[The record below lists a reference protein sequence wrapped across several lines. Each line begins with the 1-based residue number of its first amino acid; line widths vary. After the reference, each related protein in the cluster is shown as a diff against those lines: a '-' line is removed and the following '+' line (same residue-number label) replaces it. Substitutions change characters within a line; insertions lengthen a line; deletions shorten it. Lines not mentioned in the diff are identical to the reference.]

1 MKKLLS
7 ICFLSILLGLLSFSA
22 QAQNCG
28 FLIKNLQPDTIPTQ
42 LGITEGVAQM
52 SPDGLLPLDHT
63 LGSGVFINP
72 NSPLDYYGN
81 ANVGRTELYELFLCN
96 TCNLAPKTK
105 VSLDWILQR
114 WNDATGQWET
124 VNGNL
129 SDYVDFDIYTLY
141 SEINDTTGVC
151 NRITWLGGRVPNG
164 FGWCEQTVAPD
175 MFHGITCHTPTN
187 YPGALP
193 VGQGTPYSV
202 MNQLGE
208 LIPAMGMTPIY
219 TEALDYFYY
228 DFFSQTRTLLQL
240 KWKQV
245 GNYRLIMN
253 LRERLGGTAWN
264 NLTWNE
270 NETTDFIGGHQS
282 CCGPILA
289 TDTIGY
295 PVFDS
300 VKHAVCEDNIWEYGR
315 PLFTFNEPVNGVYP
329 NNNFDTLV
337 VFGEVIGTG
346 DCSVF
351 HTDSIHYVEFFVR
364 HTPVMQIANDTLCR
378 CATFTEDDLFDLAT
392 QDVSSPDHPV
402 ITIQWQVYDPLTHK
416 YTWTTDVPSISSLN
430 IPGINY
436 FTVRQINTYD
446 DTLDCVSEPVTFSVL
461 FKEMTPPE
469 INTPELTDFCLEAL
483 EGATVTLSAELDE
496 ECANTVRW
504 FTAFL
509 PTASMQFNWLVNNN
523 PLFAE
528 NHFSEYLDPASY
540 IGSNELTVNLADYM
554 PSTNKDTVLYFFAV
568 SYQDTT
574 CPSPQFSYITINLH
588 QTPVLSKS
596 TIKDVYCVSDEVV
609 MTATVTTTQTDQPYT
624 FNWTGITAVNIAG
637 EHVLSNGKTVVEVA
651 GTPKQSTPKMPVYL
665 YKDRNYSQQ
674 IFTPAEVP
682 AGTITKL
689 AFNWANA
696 TSKKTSNVEIYL
708 GTTDKNSFES
718 KADFVTSNLQ
728 LVYTGGLNSSSTGW
742 KELNFTTP
750 YNYNGA
756 ENLVLVVK
764 DNSGQSEPYDNKYF
778 VCTQTPDHK
787 SMTIATDGTLPADPT
802 TYTGT
807 VYRWQYRS
815 DVKFTVTPAVY
826 ANADTVYNQ
835 LDPEN
840 ECGHAYST
848 SVYVVDANGCVSE
861 PVQFDYT
868 GNDTIAPVVTP
879 ATRVTRVEGCNVNEN
894 NWVLYNN
901 LAAFAQAGIVVKDD
915 AVELNDNC
923 GLPYVTF
930 THADTHFAGPC
941 EDTIVRVYTFTDK
954 CGKTATFSDTIIA
967 RDTQKPFFRDPVT
980 NQSPYIRM
988 LPVRDM
994 NCTYNAP
1001 EKSAFVHAIL
1011 PVVGDNCTTMDSL
1024 WLMDHATFYWEN
1036 SELFNQVLAPG
1047 TINIFGPH
1055 VGNQLT
1061 VKVVI
1066 EDACGNADTAM
1077 ILYFNRPDSLEILPP
1092 SITVDP
1098 ANICLGETATLTFDP
1113 SKVDYDG
1120 DDFDVA
1126 TPLTYAWSNLEHL
1139 VDLTDATDAEIT
1151 VTPTIGDTIY
1161 HFQVTVTDAYG
1172 CTATS
1177 EYAPLFVKDNP
1188 HVKII
1193 KDVRNGAVEPYCPNY
1208 GDLTIVAVDAA
1219 TETKIP
1225 NLIYTW
1231 SGESVNVNAS
1241 IEDTSFIVIVPDY
1254 CDQHYTAYVH
1264 VVDSIYGCV
1273 GDDSITVWAADTA
1286 GPEYTG
1292 NVINDTVDIMPQCKM
1307 YVPDF
1312 IHYLNNA
1319 NIIDNCYAFSE
1330 FYESFRQDPPAGTEM
1345 TEDTPVTIY
1354 VTTPCQEAEY
1364 PIVNKFFARVPDN
1377 HLKVA
1382 AAVAPT
1388 HACEPAEFT
1397 FTATPT
1403 DGAAPITYSWT
1414 KANSTWTANGQV
1426 VTVSNEMVATGAI
1439 VSVYTYTVE
1448 AVDALNCHAT
1458 ASVND
1463 TVYMT
1468 VLDIDTATY
1477 PNTNCLAP
1485 WNGQLVVFHA
1495 PVGTH
1500 YELSNDGFYMERIS
1514 EVPGWDTLV
1523 RENTLIFDYLPEGD
1537 YILTVTTSH
1546 NCVSTFDI
1554 HIRGAY
1560 TPVEFNNEAT
1570 PHDPTYCTNDN
1581 GYITL
1586 VPEAGYTYEV
1596 YSPAGLLLGYPYT
1609 DLTVGDYTIIKT
1621 SVATRCK
1628 DTTTVH
1634 IGFSQT
1640 TMTFP
1645 VDSSANTLCGD
1656 EVYNGKVIFNASGN
1670 NGWTYVVTNE
1680 AGTTIYEGGPAQLTT
1695 LPEGTY
1701 TVYGHHTQ
1709 TGCEYQKTA
1718 TVNNGRNNPVFTVT
1732 TTPNN
1737 YCENEDGLVNGAI
1750 TMTPATTY
1758 TYTVTTGT
1766 GADLVTVTNLAAL
1779 AAGDYHVV
1787 ALNESNQCWSDTNV
1801 TIYDELYYPIVDS
1814 VKLQE
1819 NTSCDPEVLAYNGA
1833 AQLYVGVDV
1842 DNVVIVGGTC
1852 NYTVDLSNVPSY
1864 GWHGAALTFV
1874 QNGATVGTYT
1884 ITGTYSDNA
1893 HFTVPLASGVP
1904 TQITYTP
1911 GTQSNQNI
1919 FSVKD
1924 QSGAVVWSKG
1934 RYEMNLGATTTI
1946 TPNCTS
1952 VNPVTAFNNKIKP
1965 YTVEFVNDDEQMDV
1979 TTTFNNSPASFN
1991 QLNSG
1996 VYNYTITTKYLC
2008 KVEGEVEIEQHKMP
2022 NLLMHATP
2030 NTMCE
2035 PTFEK
2040 PGNGTIVM
2048 DSATTEFGHVYY
2060 RDPIFDY
2067 SFYFAST
2074 TPAEGFESVD
2084 GYYPGTQLQVNYWV
2098 PISYTMYYLADSLY
2112 YVMVYD
2118 RLTGCDVADTIT
2130 VPKGLDNMV
2139 AEAQSTPNKNCK
2151 APFDG
2156 TVTATATAYKL
2167 NTTNYNLD
2175 AILAFRLVGEDV
2187 NFTTEYQIGTI
2198 SAGTLNSTFTTTFTG
2213 IPDGTYTLLVQDTT
2227 TKCVYPFEA
2236 AVTVAKTP
2244 SDIVITPTITPNH
2257 ACEVEGEYTPWDGTL
2272 AVVASSEMF
2281 AGAQWV
2287 YKFYS
2292 VDSLGVHWYSS
2303 EDAEYGTV
2311 TAWDSL
2317 ETGAYTVFAMD
2328 NVSGCYQDSIFAI
2341 PTENICAPEVS
2352 FESFN
2357 HNNKPFHFCLNTED
2371 ARICA
2376 NATTTS
2382 DGCPATEYD
2391 YKWHVDCHDLNFTG
2405 NCINIP
2411 TDEVHCCTYTV
2422 TVTSIATGC
2431 KTVAPI
2437 TVCIDPIN
2445 TIEYLVNDE
2454 PFLASPRTVYNCVNK
2469 DVKIGIEP
2477 NGWEHAW
2484 WTNAH
2489 TTVMPDDDPE
2499 YDFVVGANTTKVDTM
2514 YSYCVN
2520 VIDTNGC
2527 PAMGVINLISL
2538 PVPVATV
2545 YDTACSCI
2553 SITRNVRPVYYDG
2566 TVPGQGGQVINPD
2579 FPNQPWYPTP
2589 VERIC
2594 YSQFVQQSST
2604 VDEFEYTTDDKGYI
2618 HFSYN
2623 DTIFNGA
2630 VNGCDS
2636 VTIHNVVLMPTP
2648 TITGDV
2654 DYNFC
2659 EGTTIAEAIADL
2671 EIENANDTIIKIY
2684 DQVVELT
2691 DELEFSNCEMVEM
2704 TVMAISGIFNN
2715 GEDTCFFERT
2725 FNFIVNAAPEFT
2737 DEEIEVEE
2745 AYCANGE
2752 PVVTPIPAYD
2762 CNYCEMSVEYGD
2774 IMVDYED
2781 NCDQLHLYVMETNHT
2796 VYADL
2801 GEITVVDGL
2810 WFEWTPRFA
2819 YDGKLLALVAHNI
2832 CGYDTVYAEL
2842 DIDSTVIT
2850 INPIEICE
2858 GEALD
2863 IDAILGKHYD
2873 DVTAYMLY
2881 YDNQGTSG
2889 LIPPVAANVI
2899 DFADLYSSV
2908 TSNTDLTT
2916 INMSGYNISFEQ
2928 GSGDYAPKYY
2938 ANGHSARIYTN
2949 NHIVVTPTG
2958 DTYINNIKLN
2968 LADNDQST
2976 SSAMVLVNVEGTATP
2991 ISKSSNM
2998 FVVDGIS
3005 TNNPVTFTPNTQIRI
3020 ASIEVEYTM
3029 GANSDPVPTSVVAYQ
3044 PGTPMT
3050 LDEDGVSFQIGVYG
3064 EVCDPIFTN
3073 ITTITVNPLP
3083 TVENEDIPEDLCL
3096 ANAATIL
3103 ENGIVSENATV
3114 EGWINYNATPTFF
3127 EGFENITNP
3136 SGLPTGWSVYDND
3149 GDGYNWQQFVSFGD
3163 IYQFHAY
3170 EGVDAIGSASYINGV
3185 GALEPDNW
3193 LFTPAITLN
3202 GDNVLSFYVRGQNT
3216 YSYNNEYY
3224 SVYVLLAAQVN
3235 TSATPVATGVTT
3247 DVYDH
3252 VVVDLS
3258 EYDGQTVYV
3267 AFRHHETTDQYWL
3280 VLDNVAVYPLISDAE
3295 DLVDAIQNEPSA
3307 QIGYFVANDCG
3318 TDLVDLTVRIL
3329 KPLAITAQPV
3339 LVCPDATL
3347 ADVVSAAN
3355 VVTNINNYLP
3365 SEVEV
3370 VYTVTVDG
3378 TEYMLDDDEVVWD
3391 YTMAYNDITVTATVQ
3406 TKDGVESC
3414 GDASAPIVVSFKH
3427 STFVA
3432 PTFKPACEGSVLS
3445 DFIAT
3450 QPSWSGSDPAVGHWE
3465 VWGTGSNYETV
3476 NPDTYV
3482 MHSNDVPFVRYVW
3495 ETECGVTEI
3504 TDYVAFTKYNGRI
3517 YDAPYMEVT
3526 PTEIT
3531 ICENGTISETD
3542 LTLDVTYYG
3551 NEDSYETV
3559 YTLDGEPFTFD
3570 HVFDTPGEYTLNVK
3584 LDDNGEACGSTD
3596 VDVTI
3601 IVNPI
3606 PVPHAEGDT
3615 TICTDGTANF
3625 SVVNPTATSTYTW
3638 YYGDI
3643 ELGTGTTLSVTFGE
3657 IAEQPTKATMTT
3669 SSTTITVDKQE
3680 LYEFTVV
3687 ENASGCPSTTMVNES
3702 GDPFSESVLTVKVSN
3717 LPQFIFYDK
3726 DGNKTHR
3733 IAAADGNAF
3742 TKYYWEVDKHCP
3754 NEDILVWVDFTI
3766 YHNDTLIANDY
3777 IGEYINTQELASV
3790 TGSSVNYW
3798 THSDSI
3804 HWSPGSW
3811 TPGTTQPDYH
3821 KVFRYNA
3828 SIPSTNPNNTATTNH
3843 FPNASMFTGNTN
3855 VYKDVYLYFLDDIDT
3870 VKKLIAP
3877 FRTAGEYK
3885 IVYRLHATDNH
3896 NIFMNPYY
3904 NHEYEEPMIVGGQNP
3919 FMGNQWLI
3927 AIDSIYIDVE
3937 NPYIPSNNPSEELVT
3952 NPELAPGLS
3961 MEETVAPDMEV
3972 WPNPAPAVE
3981 TTLKA
3986 RVHNMNGNATVTLTN
4001 LTGKTVYVGETY
4013 IDNDNYY
4020 FEFNVT
4026 GLTVG
4031 SYIMTVRTDADIVT
4045 KKVIVARLAR

>member
-28 FLIKNLQPDTIPTQ
+28 FIIKNLQPDTI
-42 LGITEGVAQM
+42 EGVVQM

-72 NSPLDYYGN
+72 DNPYDYYGN

-96 TCNLAPKTK
+96 TCNLDPKTK

-114 WNDATGQWET
+114 WNDATGQWEV
-124 VNGNL
+124 VNGTL

-240 KWKQV
+240 KWKQA
-245 GNYRLIMN
+245 GKYRLIMN
-253 LRERLGGTAWN
+253 LRNRVGGTAWN

-282 CCGPILA
+282 CCDTIIA
-289 TDTIGY
+289 SDTIGY
-295 PVFDS
+295 PVFGEIS
-300 VKHAVCEDNIWEYGR
+300 KEVCENETWTFGQPPYT
-315 PLFTFNEPVNGVYP
+315 FTVTTP
-329 NNNFDTLV
+329 DTLV
-337 VFGEVIGTG
+337 AFNRTLNAGSG
-346 DCSVF
+346 DCEIIQ
-351 HTDSIHYVEFFVR
+351 TDSIYRTHFFVR
-364 HTPVMQIANDTLCR
+364 HTPVVQAEDATLCK
-378 CATFTEDDLFDLAT
+378 CAEFTVDDLLDLVTMDEDGLDDT
-392 QDVSSPDHPV
+392 QCTPHFQWYYNNTWNDAPPALTNLNVPGDNPF
-402 ITIQWQVYDPLTHK
+402 TIRQV
-416 YTWTTDVPSISSLN
+416 
-430 IPGINY
+430 
-436 FTVRQINTYD
+436 NTYN
-446 DTLDCVSEPVTFSVL
+446 DTLDCIGDSVTFVVT
-461 FKEMTPPE
+461 FKEMAPPE
-469 INTPELTDFCLEAL
+469 INIPDVTDFCLEAL
-483 EGATVTLSAELDE
+483 QGTTLTLSAKLDTA
-496 ECANTVRW
+496 CANTTRW
-504 FTAFL
+504 YTAFDL
-509 PTASMQFNWLVNNN
+509 PLRKMAFQWLQAGTL
-523 PLFAE
+523 PAE
-528 NHFSEYLDPASY
+528 NYFSTYLDVDSY
-540 IGSNELTVNLADYM
+540 IGSNTLTINLADYA

-568 SYQDTT
+568 AYEDTT
-574 CPSPQFSYITINLH
+574 CPSPMFTYFTVNLH

-609 MTATVTTTQTDQPYT
+609 MTATVTTTETDQPYT

-651 GTPKQSTPKMPVYL
+651 GTPKQSSPKMPVHL
-665 YKDRNYSQQ
+665 YKNRNYSQQ

-778 VCTQTPDHK
+778 VCTQTQDHK

-861 PVQFDYT
+861 PVTFNYV

-879 ATRVTRVEGCNVNEN
+879 AERTTRVEGCEVNAD
-894 NWVLYNN
+894 NWVLFENM
-901 LAAFAQAGIVVKDD
+901 AAFAQAGIVVKDD
-915 AVELNDNC
+915 AVEIGDNC

-930 THADTHFAGPC
+930 THADTHLAGPC

-954 CGKTATFSDTIIA
+954 CGRTATFSDTIIA

-1024 WLMDHATFYWEN
+1024 WLMEHATFYWEN

-1047 TINIFGPH
+1047 TIDIFGPQ

-1066 EDACGNADTAM
+1066 EDACGNTDTAM
-1077 ILYFNRPDSLEILPP
+1077 IIYFNRPDSLEILPP

-1139 VDLTDATDAEIT
+1139 VDLTDATDPEIT
-1151 VTPTIGDTIY
+1151 VTPTIGDMTY
-1161 HFQVTVTDAYG
+1161 HFQVTVTDYYG

-1193 KDVRNGAVEPYCPNY
+1193 KDVRNGATEPYCPNY

-1254 CDQHYTAYVH
+1254 CDWIYTAYVH
-1264 VVDSIYGCV
+1264 VEDSIYGCV
-1273 GDDSITVWAADTA
+1273 GEDSIKVWAADTA
-1286 GPEYTG
+1286 GPKYLG
-1292 NVINDTVDIMPQCKM
+1292 DVINDTVDIQPQCKM
-1307 YVPDF
+1307 FVPDF

-1319 NIIDNCYAFSE
+1319 NIVDNCYSFSE
-1330 FYESFRQDPPAGTEM
+1330 FYETFRQEPPAGTEM

-1377 HLKVA
+1377 HLKVT

-1397 FTATPT
+1397 FTATPI
-1403 DGAAPITYSWT
+1403 DGTAPIAYSWT
-1414 KANSTWTANGQV
+1414 KANSTWTGNGQV

-1439 VSVYTYTVE
+1439 ASVYTYTVE

-1468 VLDIDTATY
+1468 VLDIDTITY

-1500 YELSNDGFYMERIS
+1500 YELTNDGFYMERIS

-1523 RENTLIFDYLPEGD
+1523 KENTLIFDFLPEGD
-1537 YILTVTTSH
+1537 YVLTVTTSH
-1546 NCVSTFDI
+1546 QCVSTFDV

-1560 TPVEFNNEAT
+1560 TPIVFHNEVV

-1581 GYITL
+1581 GYITIT
-1586 VPEAGYTYEV
+1586 PEAGYTYEV
-1596 YSPAGLLLGYPYT
+1596 YAPNGTLVASPYT
-1609 DLTVGDYTIIKT
+1609 GLTIGTYKVVKT
-1621 SVATRCK
+1621 SVATRCA
-1628 DTTTVH
+1628 DSIFVNINASET
-1634 IGFSQT
+1634 S
-1640 TMTFP
+1640 MTFP
-1645 VDSSANTLCGD
+1645 VTASPNTLCGD
-1656 EVYNGKVIFNASGN
+1656 VEYNGKVTFNAALN
-1670 NGWTYVVTNE
+1670 NGWTYVVTDE
-1680 AGTTIYEGGPAQLTT
+1680 LGATIYEGGPNQLTT
-1695 LPEGTY
+1695 LAEGDY
-1701 TVYGHHTQ
+1701 TVFGHHTV
-1709 TGCEYQKTA
+1709 TGCEYQKT
-1718 TVNNGRNNPVFTVT
+1718 VRVENGRNNPVFTVT

-1737 YCENEDGLVNGAI
+1737 YCENEDGLVNGKI
-1750 TMTPATTY
+1750 SYTPASTY
-1758 TYTVTTGT
+1758 TYTVTNT
-1766 GADLVTVTNLAAL
+1766 DENVIVSNINAL
-1779 AAGDYHVV
+1779 AAGHYNVR
-1787 ALNESNQCWSDTNV
+1787 ALNENNNCWKDTNV
-1801 TIYDELYYPIVDS
+1801 VIVNELYYPTYQATS
-1814 VKLQE
+1814 QE
-1819 NTSCDPEVLAYNGA
+1819 NTSCDPEVLAYNGKITIA
-1833 AQLYVGVDV
+1833 VSADV
-1842 DNVVIVGGTC
+1842 TGMPITN
-1852 NYTVDLSNVPSY
+1852 
-1864 GWHGAALTFV
+1864 
-1874 QNGATVGTYT
+1874 AT
-1884 ITGTYSDNA
+1884 
-1893 HFTVPLASGVP
+1893 
-1904 TQITYTP
+1904 
-1911 GTQSNQNI
+1911 
-1919 FSVKD
+1919 
-1924 QSGAVVWSKG
+1924 
-1934 RYEMNLGATTTI
+1934 
-1946 TPNCTS
+1946 
-1952 VNPVTAFNNKIKP
+1952 TAFNTKIKP
-1965 YTVEFVNDDEQMDV
+1965 FEINLVNDDNEVDV
-1979 TTTFNNSPASFN
+1979 TTQFAASPAVFN
-1991 QLNSG
+1991 GLNSG
-1996 VYNYTITTKYLC
+1996 IYNFTVTSQFLC
-2008 KVEGEVEIEQHKMP
+2008 SVEGEVEVEQHKMP
-2022 NLLMHATP
+2022 ELLMHATP

-2048 DSATTEFGHVYY
+2048 DSSDTQFGHVYY

-2074 TPAEGFESVD
+2074 TPVDGFESVD

-2130 VPKGLDNMV
+2130 VPMGRDNIV

-2151 APFDG
+2151 APYDG

-2175 AILAFRLVGEDV
+2175 AVLAFRLVGEDV
-2187 NFTTEYQIGTI
+2187 NFTTDYQIGTI

-2236 AVTVAKTP
+2236 AVTVLKTP
-2244 SDIVITPTITPNH
+2244 SDIEITPTISPNH
-2257 ACEVEGEYTPWDGTL
+2257 ACEIEGETTTPWDGALT
-2272 AVVASSEMF
+2272 AVASSAMF
-2281 AGAQWV
+2281 SNAQWV

-2292 VDSLGVHWYSS
+2292 VDSLGVVWHK
-2303 EDAEYGTV
+2303 EIDATYGT
-2311 TAWDSL
+2311 TNSWSSL
-2317 ETGAYTVFAMD
+2317 ETGAYTVSALD
-2328 NVSGCYQDSIFAI
+2328 NVSGCSQDSVFAI
-2341 PTENICAPEVS
+2341 PTENICAPTVE
-2352 FESFN
+2352 FETYN
-2357 HNNKPFHFCLNTED
+2357 HNNTWNHFCLNTED

-2376 NATTTS
+2376 IATTES
-2382 DGCPATEYD
+2382 ADCPATEYS
-2391 YKWHVDCHDLNFTG
+2391 YQWHVNCHDQYFTG
-2405 NCINIP
+2405 PCVDVP
-2411 TDEVHCCTYTV
+2411 TDEVHNCTYSV
-2422 TVTSIATGC
+2422 TVTSLATGC
-2431 KTVAPI
+2431 KTVETI
-2437 TVCIDPIN
+2437 TVVIDPIH
-2445 TIEYLVNDE
+2445 TINYLVNDE
-2454 PFLASPRTVYNCVNK
+2454 PFLDVPRIVYNCVNK
-2469 DVKIGIEP
+2469 DVKIGIEQ
-2477 NGWEHAW
+2477 NSWVRAW
-2484 WTNAH
+2484 WTNDH
-2489 TTVMPDDDPE
+2489 QEGCRTCDPVF
-2499 YDFVVGANTTKVDTM
+2499 DFMVPANSTIVDHM

-2520 VIDTNGC
+2520 AIDENGC
-2527 PAMGVINLISL
+2527 EATGVINLISL

-2545 YDTACSCI
+2545 YDTLCECKTF
-2553 SITRNVRPVYYDG
+2553 TRNLRPIYLDG
-2566 TVPGQGGQVINPD
+2566 VVPGQGQVINPE
-2579 FPNQPWYPTP
+2579 FPNLPIYP
-2589 VERIC
+2589 VERETVC
-2594 YSQFVQQSST
+2594 YTDFAQGN
-2604 VDEFEYTTDDKGYI
+2604 DDFEYTVDATTGYI
-2618 HFSYN
+2618 TFTYT
-2623 DTIFNGA
+2623 DTTFNGA

-2636 VTIHNVVLMPTP
+2636 VTIHYVTLMPRP
-2648 TITGDV
+2648 AITGNV
-2654 DYNFC
+2654 DYNIC
-2659 EGTTIAEAIADL
+2659 EGTTIAQAISEL
-2671 EIENANDTIIKIY
+2671 EIENAIDTIIKIY
-2684 DQVVELT
+2684 DQEVELT
-2691 DELEFSNCEMVEM
+2691 DVLEFSNCEMVEM
-2704 TVMAISGIFNN
+2704 TVMAISGIYNN
-2715 GEDTCFFERT
+2715 GEDTCYTART
-2725 FNFIVNAAPEFT
+2725 FNFLVNAAPEFE
-2737 DEEIEVEE
+2737 DEAIEVED
-2745 AYCANGE
+2745 AYCATGE
-2752 PVVTPIPAYD
+2752 PVVTPIPEYN
-2762 CNYCEMSVEYGD
+2762 CNYCLMSVENDDPIIATEG
-2774 IMVDYED
+2774 
-2781 NCDQLHLYVMETNHT
+2781 NCDQLHLYVMETNKT

-2810 WFEWTPRFA
+2810 WFEWTPRLA
-2819 YDGKLLALVAHNI
+2819 YDGKLLALVAHNP
-2832 CGYDTVYAEL
+2832 CGYDTIYAEL
-2842 DIDSTVIT
+2842 NIDSTVIT
-2850 INPIEICE
+2850 INPVELCE
-2858 GEALD
+2858 GQALD
-2863 IDAILGKHYD
+2863 LDAILGKHYD
-2873 DVTAYMLY
+2873 QVTAYLLY
-2881 YDNQGTSG
+2881 PNNNQNPAGSEG
-2889 LIPPVAANVI
+2889 LIPPVTSVEHLFSAA
-2899 DFADLYSSV
+2899 DF
-2908 TSNTDLTT
+2908 TSLGTT
-2916 INMSGYNISFEQ
+2916 IALDGNISMTITKGTGAAAGENPQ
-2928 GSGDYAPKYY
+2928 YTGGE
-2938 ANGHSARIYTN
+2938 ARIYHDDVITLTAASGMIIEDVVLIDVTKTPNGGLTVEYDGTTANINLELGTN
-2949 NHIVVTPTG
+2949 DININPSATSVT
-2958 DTYINNIKLN
+2958 L
-2968 LADNDQST
+2968 
-2976 SSAMVLVNVEGTATP
+2976 TP
-2991 ISKSSNM
+2991 ITSQIRLA
-2998 FVVDGIS
+2998 GIS
-3005 TNNPVTFTPNTQIRI
+3005 
-3020 ASIEVEYTM
+3020 
-3029 GANSDPVPTSVVAYQ
+3029 VAYTAAPAATTYTEVAYV

-3050 LDEDGVSFQIGVYG
+3050 MAEDGAGLYMVVNDA
-3064 EVCDPIFTN
+3064 VCGDVTTN
-3073 ITTITVNPLP
+3073 TTTITVNPLP
-3083 TVENEDIPEDLCL
+3083 VLELNDLENDLCYDGAVQAL
-3096 ANAATIL
+3096 DDAIETVDDADAQGWLVPTGTTTTLWTEGFESGVIPTTWKTFTNNEGNGWTVTDHNAHSGSISSISSSWTSYTNGLHVDNWLITPAINAQFGMTLSYYHLDYGLTYADSYDVYVLDAPQANNYAAPIL
-3103 ENGIVSENATV
+3103 TDVTPSTSWSENA
-3114 EGWINYNATPTFF
+3114 IDLTPYA
-3127 EGFENITNP
+3127 GK
-3136 SGLPTGWSVYDND
+3136 
-3149 GDGYNWQQFVSFGD
+3149 
-3163 IYQFHAY
+3163 
-3170 EGVDAIGSASYINGV
+3170 
-3185 GALEPDNW
+3185 
-3193 LFTPAITLN
+3193 
-3202 GDNVLSFYVRGQNT
+3202 
-3216 YSYNNEYY
+3216 
-3224 SVYVLLAAQVN
+3224 
-3235 TSATPVATGVTT
+3235 
-3247 DVYDH
+3247 
-3252 VVVDLS
+3252 
-3258 EYDGQTVYV
+3258 TVYV
-3267 AFRHHETTDQYWL
+3267 AFRHVDYDQLSLLFDDFTLTQTNYTSYATTAAL
-3280 VLDNVAVYPLISDAE
+3280 VEAIKDNANTDVYYY
-3295 DLVDAIQNEPSA
+3295 VQ
-3307 QIGYFVANDCG
+3307 NDCG
-3318 TDLVDLTVRIL
+3318 TDLQYVGNVRIL
-3329 KPLAITAQPV
+3329 DDLELTVTPSPVTVCPNAVVGDVLDLVTITKGLGNYDESETELFYMATVGGSTYELTPASSFPYGFASGDAITVKLTTVQGVQNCGDAEAQVVVNFKTFIPTPPTYKPACDGSPLSAFIDNEPSYTGTMQATGTWMVNDWSDADHDFVTHAVTTDYIISYAKLPDVWYQWTTECEMDNEPIATDWYALWNDTRILRAPELVVTPTTLEICENATISASDLNLAITYHGNSD
-3339 LVCPDATL
+3339 L
-3347 ADVVSAAN
+3347 
-3355 VVTNINNYLP
+3355 Y
-3365 SEVEV
+3365 
-3370 VYTVTVDG
+3370 
-3378 TEYMLDDDEVVWD
+3378 
-3391 YTMAYNDITVTATVQ
+3391 ATVYEL
-3406 TKDGVESC
+3406 DGATITLPYTFTTSGEYELTVMLVGEEGTC
-3414 GDASAPIVVSFKH
+3414 GDA
-3427 STFVA
+3427 
-3432 PTFKPACEGSVLS
+3432 
-3445 DFIAT
+3445 
-3450 QPSWSGSDPAVGHWE
+3450 
-3465 VWGTGSNYETV
+3465 
-3476 NPDTYV
+3476 
-3482 MHSNDVPFVRYVW
+3482 
-3495 ETECGVTEI
+3495 
-3504 TDYVAFTKYNGRI
+3504 
-3517 YDAPYMEVT
+3517 
-3526 PTEIT
+3526 
-3531 ICENGTISETD
+3531 
-3542 LTLDVTYYG
+3542 
-3551 NEDSYETV
+3551 EDQ
-3559 YTLDGEPFTFD
+3559 
-3570 HVFDTPGEYTLNVK
+3570 
-3584 LDDNGEACGSTD
+3584 
-3596 VDVTI
+3596 VTI
-3601 IVNPI
+3601 YVNPI
-3606 PVPHAEGDT
+3606 PEPHAKGDT
-3615 TICTDGTANF
+3615 TICWDGTATL
-3625 SVVNPTATSTYTW
+3625 SVDQPVAGSIYTW
-3638 YYGDI
+3638 YYG
-3643 ELGTGTTLSVTFGE
+3643 ENQLGTGTSINITFGE

-3669 SSTTITVDKQE
+3669 SSTSITVDKQE

-3687 ENASGCPSTTMVNES
+3687 ETANGCSSTTMVNES
-3702 GDPFSESVLTVKVSN
+3702 GDPFKDNVLTVKVSN

-3726 DGNKTHR
+3726 DGHKTHH
-3733 IAAADGNAF
+3733 INAADGNAF

-3754 NEDILVWVDFTI
+3754 NSDILVWVDFTI
-3766 YHNDTLIANDY
+3766 YHNDTLIANDH
-3777 IGEYINTQELASV
+3777 IGEYIFTQELASV
-3790 TGSSVNYW
+3790 TGGSVNYW

-3804 HWSPGSW
+3804 HWTS
-3811 TPGTTQPDYH
+3811 GTGLSEYS

-3828 SIPSTNPNNTATTNH
+3828 SIPSTNAANSATTNH

-3855 VYKDVYLYFLDDIDT
+3855 VYRDVYLYFLDDIDT

-3877 FRTAGEYK
+3877 FTIDGEYK
-3885 IVYRLHATDNH
+3885 IVYRLRATDN
-3896 NIFMNPYY
+3896 NNFWTNPYY
-3904 NHEYEEPMIVGGQNP
+3904 NHELETSDLYIGGANP
-3919 FMGNQWLI
+3919 FMGNITLL
-3927 AIDSIYIDVE
+3927 AIDSIYITVE
-3937 NPYIPSNNPSEELVT
+3937 NPYVPSNEPSEELVT

-3961 MEETVAPDMEV
+3961 LDETVAPDMEV

-3986 RVHNMNGNATVTLTN
+3986 RVHNMSGNATVTLTN

-4026 GLTVG
+4026 GLSVG

>member
-1 MKKLLS
+1 
-7 ICFLSILLGLLSFSA
+7 
-22 QAQNCG
+22 
-28 FLIKNLQPDTIPTQ
+28 
-42 LGITEGVAQM
+42 
-52 SPDGLLPLDHT
+52 
-63 LGSGVFINP
+63 
-72 NSPLDYYGN
+72 
-81 ANVGRTELYELFLCN
+81 
-96 TCNLAPKTK
+96 
-105 VSLDWILQR
+105 
-114 WNDATGQWET
+114 
-124 VNGNL
+124 
-129 SDYVDFDIYTLY
+129 
-141 SEINDTTGVC
+141 
-151 NRITWLGGRVPNG
+151 
-164 FGWCEQTVAPD
+164 

-315 PLFTFNEPVNGVYP
+315 PLFTFNEPDLNGVYP
-329 NNNFDTLV
+329 NRNFDTLV
-337 VFGEVIGTG
+337 VFGEIIGTG

-364 HTPVMQIANDTLCR
+364 HTPVMQIANDTLCK
-378 CATFTEDDLFDLAT
+378 CADFTEDDLFDLAT

-402 ITIQWQVYDPLTHK
+402 ITIEWFVNGA
-416 YTWTTDVPSISSLN
+416 WTTNVPSITSLN

-461 FKEMTPPE
+461 FKEMEPPV
-469 INTPELTDFCLEAL
+469 INTPDLTDFCLEAL
-483 EGATVTLSAELDE
+483 DGATLTLSAELDE
-496 ECANTVRW
+496 ECANTTKW
-504 FTAFL
+504 YTSFNSTHAFDFGLLKIGTLPAANYFT
-509 PTASMQFNWLVNNN
+509 S
-523 PLFAE
+523 
-528 NHFSEYLDPASY
+528 YLEVGSY
-540 IGSNELTVNLADYM
+540 IGSNELTINLADYM

-568 SYQDTT
+568 SYQDNE
-574 CPSPQFSYITINLH
+574 CPSPMFSYITVTLH

-596 TIKDVYCVSDEVV
+596 VIKDVYCVNDEVE
-609 MTATVTTTQTDQPYT
+609 MTATVTTLDTDEPYT
-624 FNWTGITAVNIAG
+624 FNWTGITAIDNAGTHVATTTNGQTTVEIAG
-637 EHVLSNGKTVVEVA
+637 S
-651 GTPKQSTPKMPVYL
+651 PKATSPRMPVNVS
-665 YKDRNYSQQ
+665 KNKNYSQQ

-682 AGTITKL
+682 GGVITKL
-689 AFNWANA
+689 AFNVANS
-696 TSKKTSNVEIYL
+696 TTKKTANVEIYL
-708 GTTDKNSFES
+708 GTTDKNTFES
-718 KADFVTSNLQ
+718 KADFVTANLQ
-728 LVYTGGLNSSSTGW
+728 LVYTGGLNASSTGW
-742 KELNFTTP
+742 REFNFTTP
-750 YNYNGA
+750 YHYNGA

-764 DNSGQSEPYDNKYF
+764 DNSGNSQDNKFF
-778 VCTQTPDHK
+778 VCTPTTDYK
-787 SMTIATDGTLPADPT
+787 AMIIATDGDIPANPT

-807 VYRWQYRS
+807 VNRYQYRS
-815 DVKFTVTPAVY
+815 DVKFTVTPAVD
-826 ANADTVYNQ
+826 ADHQTVYNQ
-835 LDPEN
+835 LNPEN

-848 SVYVVDANGCVSE
+848 SVYVVDANGCVSQ
-861 PVQFDYT
+861 PVTFDYT

-879 ATRVTRVEGCNVNEN
+879 AERTTRVEGCEVNED
-894 NWVLYNN
+894 NWVLFEN

-915 AVELNDNC
+915 AVEIGDNC

-930 THADTHFAGPC
+930 THADTHLAGPC

-954 CGKTATFSDTIIA
+954 CGRTATFSDTIIA
-967 RDTQKPFFRDPVT
+967 RDTQKPIFRDPVT

-1011 PVVGDNCTTMDSL
+1011 GVVDDNCTEMDSL

-1113 SKVDYDG
+1113 AKVDYDG

-1126 TPLTYAWSNLEHL
+1126 TPLTFAWSNLEHM
-1139 VDLTDATDAEIT
+1139 VEFDPANAEVT
-1151 VTPTIGDTIY
+1151 HVTPTVGDMTY
-1161 HFQVTVTDAYG
+1161 HFQMTVTDYYG

-1193 KDVRNGAVEPYCPNY
+1193 KDVRNGATEPYCPNY

-1254 CDQHYTAYVH
+1254 CDWIYTAYVH

-1273 GDDSITVWAADTA
+1273 GEDSIKVWAADTA
-1286 GPEYTG
+1286 GPVYTG
-1292 NVINDTVDIMPQCKM
+1292 DIIRDTVEIQPQCKM
-1307 YVPDF
+1307 FVPDF

-1319 NIIDNCYAFSE
+1319 NIIDNCYSFSE
-1330 FYESFRQDPPAGTEM
+1330 FYETFRQDPPAGTEM

-1364 PIVNKFFARVPDN
+1364 PIVNKFFAHVPNN
-1377 HLKVA
+1377 HLKVTA
-1382 AAVAPT
+1382 SVEPT

-1397 FTATPT
+1397 FTATPIN
-1403 DGAAPITYSWT
+1403 GLAPISYSWT
-1414 KANSTWTANGQV
+1414 KANSTWTQNGQV
-1426 VTVSNEMVATGAI
+1426 VTVNNEMVAEGAI
-1439 VSVYTYTVE
+1439 LSVYTYTVE
-1448 AVDALNCHAT
+1448 AVDALDCHAT

-1468 VLDIDTATY
+1468 VMAIDTVTY

-1500 YELSNDGFYMERIS
+1500 YELTKDGFYMERVS

-1523 RENTLIFDYLPEGD
+1523 TENTLIFDYLPEGD
-1537 YILTVTTSH
+1537 YVLTVTTRF

-1560 TPVEFNNEAT
+1560 ADIEFNNEVT
-1570 PHDPTYCTNDN
+1570 PHDPSYCTNDN
-1581 GYITL
+1581 GYITI
-1586 VPEAGYTYEV
+1586 VPEAGYIYEV
-1596 YSPAGLLLGYPYT
+1596 YDPEGVLVGSPYT
-1609 DLTVGDYTIIKT
+1609 GLTVGDYTVIKT
-1621 SVATRCK
+1621 SIATRCK

-1645 VDSSANTLCGD
+1645 VDSAANTICGD
-1656 EVYNGKVIFNASGN
+1656 EVFNGKVIFNAPGN
-1670 NGWTYVVTNE
+1670 NAWTYVVKNE
-1680 AGTTIYEGGPAQLTT
+1680 AGETIYEGGPNQLIT
-1695 LPEGTY
+1695 LAEGIY

-1709 TGCEYQKTA
+1709 TGCEYQHTA
-1718 TVNNGRNNPVFTVT
+1718 TVKNGRNNPVFTVT

-1737 YCENEDGLVNGAI
+1737 YCENEDGLVNGKI
-1750 TMTPATTY
+1750 TYTPASTY
-1758 TYTVTTGT
+1758 TYTVTNT
-1766 GADLVTVTNLAAL
+1766 DEDVVVTNLNAL
-1779 AAGDYHVV
+1779 AAGHYNVY
-1787 ALNESNQCWSDTNV
+1787 ALNENNNCWKDTNV
-1801 TIYDELYYPIVDS
+1801 VIVDELYYPTAEATS
-1814 VKLQE
+1814 HE
-1819 NTSCDPEVLAYNGA
+1819 NTSCNPELLAYNGSVTIA
-1833 AQLYVGVDV
+1833 VSADV
-1842 DNVVIVGGTC
+1842 TGMPITN
-1852 NYTVDLSNVPSY
+1852 
-1864 GWHGAALTFV
+1864 
-1874 QNGATVGTYT
+1874 AT
-1884 ITGTYSDNA
+1884 
-1893 HFTVPLASGVP
+1893 
-1904 TQITYTP
+1904 
-1911 GTQSNQNI
+1911 
-1919 FSVKD
+1919 
-1924 QSGAVVWSKG
+1924 
-1934 RYEMNLGATTTI
+1934 
-1946 TPNCTS
+1946 
-1952 VNPVTAFNNKIKP
+1952 TAFNTKIKP
-1965 YTVEFVNDDEQMDV
+1965 FKINLVNEEYEYDV
-1979 TTTFNNSPASFN
+1979 TTQFNGSPATFNG
-1991 QLNSG
+1991 LNSG
-1996 VYNYTITTKYLC
+1996 VYNYTVISQFLC
-2008 KVEGEVEIEQHKMP
+2008 EAEGEIEVEQHKMP
-2022 NLLMHATP
+2022 ELVMHATP

-2048 DSATTEFGHVYY
+2048 DSVDTQFGHVYY

-2074 TPAEGFESVD
+2074 TPVDGFESVD

-2118 RLTGCDVADTIT
+2118 RYTGCDVADTIT
-2130 VPKGLDNMV
+2130 VPMGRDNIEAV
-2139 AEAQSTPNKNCK
+2139 ATSTPNKNCK

-2175 AILAFRLVGEDV
+2175 AVLAFRLVGEDV
-2187 NFTTEYQIGTI
+2187 NFTTDYQIGTI
-2198 SAGTLNSTFTTTFTG
+2198 SAGTLNSTFTTTFNG

-2422 TVTSIATGC
+2422 TVTSLATGC

-2545 YDTACSCI
+2545 YDTACSCTT
-2553 SITRNVRPVYYDG
+2553 ITRNVRPYAIGYETG
-2566 TVPGQGGQVINPD
+2566 IQNPE
-2579 FPNQPWYPTP
+2579 FPNQPWAPTP
-2589 VERIC
+2589 VERVC
-2594 YSQFVQQSST
+2594 YSQFAQGTS
-2604 VDEFEYTTDDKGYI
+2604 DFEYTLDATTGYI
-2618 HFSYN
+2618 TFTYT
-2623 DTIFNGA
+2623 DTTFNGA

-2636 VTIHNVVLMPTP
+2636 VTIHNVTLMPTP
-2648 TITGDV
+2648 AINGDV

-2715 GEDTCFFERT
+2715 GEDTCYTTRT

-2737 DEEIEVEE
+2737 DEEIEVED

-2752 PVVTPIPAYD
+2752 PVITPIPEYN

-2781 NCDQLHLYVMETNHT
+2781 NCDLHLYVMETNKT

-2801 GEITVVDGL
+2801 GEITVFDGL
-2810 WFEWTPRFA
+2810 WFEWTPRLA

-2842 DIDSTVIT
+2842 NIDSTVIT
-2850 INPIEICE
+2850 INPVELCE

-2863 IDAILGKHYD
+2863 LDEILGKHYD
-2873 DVTAYMLY
+2873 QVTAYLKY
-2881 YDNQGTSG
+2881 VIDENTDVEERTVTYNPGEHFTSG
-2889 LIPPVAANVI
+2889 ANIDLVHYTQPSFEINDDLEFIAALQGGTNDPRFWANDNTI
-2899 DFADLYSSV
+2899 RLYRDNSTARNGNTLTITATDADAA
-2908 TSNTDLTT
+2908 LTFTGIT
-2916 INMSGYNISFEQ
+2916 INAKDAGNAPNDIQVNGVNATKSGTVYTVTGMDADHITIQNKGDGNLFITSMTINYEVEVENIAY
-2928 GSGDYAPKYY
+2928 D
-2938 ANGHSARIYTN
+2938 
-2949 NHIVVTPTG
+2949 
-2958 DTYINNIKLN
+2958 
-2968 LADNDQST
+2968 
-2976 SSAMVLVNVEGTATP
+2976 
-2991 ISKSSNM
+2991 
-2998 FVVDGIS
+2998 
-3005 TNNPVTFTPNTQIRI
+3005 
-3020 ASIEVEYTM
+3020 EVEYT
-3029 GANSDPVPTSVVAYQ
+3029 

-3050 LDEDGVSFQIGVYG
+3050 MTENGAGLYIEVNG
-3064 EVCDPIFTN
+3064 EVCDPIITN
-3073 ITTITVNPLP
+3073 TTTITVNPLP
-3083 TVENEDIPEDLCL
+3083 VLELNDLESDLCYDGAAQALEDAIENVENVDPDDQ
-3096 ANAATIL
+3096 
-3103 ENGIVSENATV
+3103 
-3114 EGWINYNATPTFF
+3114 GWLVPTTPTVIWT
-3127 EGFENITNP
+3127 EGFESGEIPTTWTVITNGEGSGWTIREYDDDYPQSAHSGNYATTAP
-3136 SGLPTGWSVYDND
+3136 SYDNPTLTA
-3149 GDGYNWQQFVSFGD
+3149 Y
-3163 IYQFHAY
+3163 HA
-3170 EGVDAIGSASYINGV
+3170 
-3185 GALEPDNW
+3185 DNW
-3193 LFTPAITLN
+3193 LFTPAIAATV
-3202 GDNVLSFYVRGQNT
+3202 GSSLSFFETAQDFY
-3216 YSYNNEYY
+3216 YPDHY
-3224 SVYVLLAAQVN
+3224 SVYVLNNNQVDL
-3235 TSATPVATGVTT
+3235 TATPVIDNQVSSLGWAQHTI
-3247 DVYDH
+3247 
-3252 VVVDLS
+3252 DLTP
-3258 EYDGQTVYV
+3258 YAGQTVYV
-3267 AFRHHETTDQYWL
+3267 AFRHLDYDQFFFNIDDVTLSAGYQEYATADALVEAIKNNPNTD
-3280 VLDNVAVYPLISDAE
+3280 VYYY
-3295 DLVDAIQNEPSA
+3295 VQ
-3307 QIGYFVANDCG
+3307 NDCG
-3318 TDLVDLTVRIL
+3318 ADVQYVGNVRIL
-3329 KPLAITAQPV
+3329 DTLKVTASNV
-3339 LVCPDATL
+3339 TVCPNATL
-3347 ADVVSAAN
+3347 SEIITLAN
-3355 VVTNINNYLP
+3355 IQTNLSQLNYLATEIDTNFSIAIGSSQYVIDP
-3365 SEVEV
+3365 
-3370 VYTVTVDG
+3370 VYYNNQLSAYGFQSGDYVTVQLVPKNG
-3378 TEYMLDDDEVVWD
+3378 
-3391 YTMAYNDITVTATVQ
+3391 VQ
-3406 TKDGVESC
+3406 SC
-3414 GDASAPIVVSFKH
+3414 GSVPATIQVTFKV
-3427 STFVA
+3427 FDPVA
-3432 PTFKPACEGSVLS
+3432 PTFKAACDGSPLS
-3445 DFIAT
+3445 AFINT
-3450 QPSWSGSDPAVGHWE
+3450 QPSIGNNTTMNATGEWWVSDLNATTGTYQNHAV
-3465 VWGTGSNYETV
+3465 TTDYIISYDKD
-3476 NPDTYV
+3476 P
-3482 MHSNDVPFVRYVW
+3482 YVW
-3495 ETECGVTEI
+3495 YQWTTECEMSNEPIVTGLTRLNQFNLI
-3504 TDYVAFTKYNGRI
+3504 NR
-3517 YDAPYMEVT
+3517 APELTVT
-3526 PTEIT
+3526 PDALE
-3531 ICENGTISETD
+3531 ICEGTSITESQ
-3542 LTLDVTYYG
+3542 LTLAAIYHG
-3551 NEDSYETV
+3551 NADLYDTV

-3570 HVFDTPGEYTLNVK
+3570 HVFEEAGEYTLTVK
-3584 LDDNGEACGSTD
+3584 LHGTTDACCGDASD
-3596 VDVTI
+3596 DVTI
-3601 IVNPI
+3601 TVSPI

-3615 TICTDGTANF
+3615 IVCLDGTANF
-3625 SVVNPTATSTYTW
+3625 SVVDPVSTSTYTW
-3638 YYGDI
+3638 KYGDNVI
-3643 ELGTGTTLSVTFGE
+3643 GTGTNLSVTFGE
-3657 IAEQPTKATMTT
+3657 STEAGKATITT
-3669 SSTTITVDKQE
+3669 STGTITVDQE
-3680 LYEFTVV
+3680 VLYEFTVV
-3687 ENASGCPSTTMVNES
+3687 ETANGCSSTTMVNES
-3702 GDPFSESVLTVKVSN
+3702 ADPFSEDVLTVKVSN

-3726 DGNKTHR
+3726 DGNKTHH
-3733 IAAADGNAF
+3733 INAADGNAF

-3766 YHNDTLIANDY
+3766 YHNDTLIDNNL
-3777 IGEYINTQELASV
+3777 INTYLYPQQNAAV
-3790 TGSSVNYW
+3790 TGGNAPYW
-3798 THSDSI
+3798 ISNDSI
-3804 HWSPGSW
+3804 HWTSADQTKEWS
-3811 TPGTTQPDYH
+3811 

-3828 SIPSTNPNNTATTNH
+3828 SIPSTNANNVATTNH
-3843 FPNASMFTGNTN
+3843 FPNAALFTGNTN
-3855 VYKDVYLYFLDDIDT
+3855 VFDDIYLYFLDDIDT
-3870 VKKLIAP
+3870 VRKLFAP
-3877 FRTAGEYK
+3877 FLIGGEYK
-3885 IVYRLHATDNH
+3885 VVYRLHATNNPNDYSNH
-3896 NIFMNPYY
+3896 YY
-3904 NHEYEEPMIVGGQNP
+3904 NHEYATNAFHIGAQNA
-3919 FMGNQWLI
+3919 FADGFNRWLL
-3927 AIDSIYIDVE
+3927 AIDSIYITVE
-3937 NPYIPSNNPSEELVT
+3937 NPYVPSNTPSDELVT
-3952 NPELAPGLS
+3952 NPDLAPGLT

-3986 RVHNMNGNATVTLTN
+3986 RVHNMSGNATVTLTN

-4026 GLTVG
+4026 GLSVG